1 MWEGVEGTPGL
12 VPYVP
17 RLVAE
22 WDLDVPGAAWR
33 TVDSTCC
40 FVDISGFTALS
51 ERLARRGRIG
61 AEELTE
67 VLNHVFSRMLGVA
80 YDKGGSLLKFGGDA
94 LLLNFSGDDHA
105 VLGAQ
110 AAVGMRAALREA
122 RTLPTS
128 VGRLNLRMS
137 VGLHSGD
144 FHFFRVGRSHHEL
157 LVTGPAATTTTQM
170 EQVAEAGEIV
180 VSPDSAERLPPA
192 AVGEAK
198 GQGRLLRWRRVE
210 DGGSG
215 PTPARPVPESVVAA
229 TVPAA
234 LRRRLADRG
243 GEPEHR
249 SACVA
254 FVKFRGVDAL
264 LEDAGADVTADA
276 LDRLVVG
283 VQEAADDEAVTFLAT
298 DIDADGGKVILTT
311 GVPVAQDDDEGRI
324 LRAARRIVEQE
335 LPLPV
340 RVGVNSGHVFAGAI
354 GSAFRRTFTVMG
366 DTVNLAARLMAAA
379 APGDV
384 LATAPVLDRAGT
396 QFATEALEPFMVKGK
411 SEPVQ
416 AYRVGESGGTKTASA
431 GSLPFRGRDK
441 ELTILLHA
449 AEWAVEGRGG
459 VALVEAERGAGKTR
473 LLAELLAVVP
483 AGMRVLHFAGEPNGD
498 AVPYLP
504 LRSALRGVLG
514 VTAAERR
521 RAGTELAGTLAA
533 ADPSLVPLAPLLAP
547 TVDAELASTPESEA
561 VAPEFVRDR
570 VGDLVVAAL
579 DAVCAEPLLVVAED
593 AHWFDDATAAI
604 CLRMARAAAARRWL
618 LCVARRPGTEGF
630 VPPQPDPRLR
640 LGPLPDDA
648 TRELV
653 EMVTDAAPI
662 RPRQR
667 DQIVWRAGGNPL
679 FLEELLRIVRQSD
692 LEALPESLDAVAM
705 REIDALPATPRR
717 VLRLA
722 SVLGGSFERS
732 LLAELLAGEGVDAGP
747 DVTDGL
753 DAQLQPEG
761 DGRLRFRHAVLREAA
776 YESLPFRARLALHRA
791 TGEAIERRAGR
802 AGGPGRGAD
811 DEVAAAMLSLHFLAA
826 QDWERTWRYA
836 RAAARAARAA
846 HAPGDA
852 AVHLERAAVA
862 GRKLPAVAGAEL
874 AEVLCDLGTAL
885 QVTGEYERAD
895 DAYHRAAKVVVAD
908 PVCCAEIAER
918 RAYLR
923 SEYLGRPAAAMGQ
936 LHAAVALLDRAGAVG
951 TKAEQVRAVLLARQ
965 ADVRMRQGRFT
976 ESIACALAAAAEAD
990 RAGERSALAQA
1001 LSTRNVCLMLM
1012 GRPAETDGERV
1023 LALYEELQDHVQIAV
1038 TLSNMAGV
1046 AFYACR
1052 WEEAADYVQRS
1063 AEESLRAG
1071 DLGVAALAHVN
1082 LAELRVNQGRFEEA
1096 VDLLV
1101 PARRV
1106 VESFGY
1112 RLIAA
1117 CADMQLGRA
1126 RALLGD
1132 LDGGAALLRA
1142 AVTAFDEI
1150 GASRE
1155 PVEGRGRLAEVL
1167 ACAGDLEGARAALAD
1182 ARRVAKEL
1190 DDDDPIALLL
1200 DRVQLML
1207 AVASG
1212 DREEART
1219 GLGPFV
1225 DRARGA
1231 GAAYDELVALTLVD
1245 RFAPEAPSPAHG
1257 DPARAARLRRDL
1269 GVVSL
1274 PGLVTG
1280 G

>member
-1 MWEGVEGTPGL
+1 MLEGVEGTPGL
-12 VPYVP
+12 APYVP

-22 WDLDVPGAAWR
+22 WDLDAPGAAWR

-105 VLGAQ
+105 VLAAQ

-128 VGRLNLRMS
+128 VGRVNLRMS

-170 EQVAEAGEIV
+170 EQVADAGEIV
-180 VSPDSAERLPPA
+180 VSPATAGRLPSG

-198 GQGRLLRWRRVE
+198 GEGRLLRWRRAE
-210 DGGSG
+210 EGGPG
-215 PTPARPVPESVVAA
+215 PTPARPVAESVVAA

-254 FVKFRGVDAL
+254 FVKFKGVDAML
-264 LEDAGADVTADA
+264 SDAGPDDTAAA
-276 LDRLVVG
+276 LDRLVVV

-298 DIDADGGKVILTT
+298 DIDADGGKVILTA

-324 LRAARRIVEQE
+324 LRVARRIVEQE

-379 APGDV
+379 APGEV
-384 LATAPVLDRAGT
+384 LATAPVLDRART

-416 AYRVGESGGTKTASA
+416 AYRVGAGGGTKTASA

-473 LLAELLAVVP
+473 LLNELLAVLP

-504 LRSALRGVLG
+504 LQSALRDLLG
-514 VTAAERR
+514 VTAPDRR
-521 RAGTELAGTLAA
+521 QAGIELVGTLGT
-533 ADPSLVPLAPLLAP
+533 ADPSLVPFAPLLAP
-547 TVDAELASTPESEA
+547 TVDAEMAPTPESEA

-579 DAVCAEPLLVVAED
+579 DAVCREPLLVVAED
-593 AHWFDDATAAI
+593 SHWFDDATAAI
-604 CLRMARAAAARRWL
+604 CLRLARAAAARRWL

-653 EMVTDAAPI
+653 DMVTDAAPI
-662 RPRQR
+662 RPRER
-667 DQIVWRAGGNPL
+667 DQLVSRAGGNPL

-692 LEALPESLDAVAM
+692 IEALPESLDAVAM

-747 DVTDGL
+747 DLTDGL
-753 DAQLQPEG
+753 EAQLQPEG
-761 DGRLRFRHAVLREAA
+761 GDRLRFRHAVLREAA

-802 AGGPGRGAD
+802 DGSGRGAD
-811 DEVAAAMLSLHFLAA
+811 GDVASAMLSLHFLAA

-862 GRKLPAVAGAEL
+862 GRKLDGVTGAEL

-885 QVTGEYERAD
+885 QITGEYERAD

-908 PVCCAEIAER
+908 PVGCAEIAER

-923 SEYLGRPAAAMGQ
+923 SEYLGRPAAAMRQ
-936 LHAAVALLDRAGAVG
+936 LHAAVALLDRARAGG

-976 ESIACALAAAAEAD
+976 ESIACALAAAAEAE
-990 RAGERSALAQA
+990 RAGELPALAQA

-1012 GRPAETDGERV
+1012 GRPAETDGEQV

-1063 AEESLRAG
+1063 AEESIRAG
-1071 DLGVAALAHVN
+1071 DLGVAALAQVN

-1126 RALLGD
+1126 RAHLGD
-1132 LDGGAALLRA
+1132 LDGGTALLRA
-1142 AVTAFDEI
+1142 AIAAFDEI

-1167 ACAGDLEGARAALAD
+1167 ACAGDLDGARTALAE
-1182 ARRVAKEL
+1182 ARRVAREL

-1200 DRVQLML
+1200 DRVQLMV

-1212 DREEART
+1212 ARDEALT

-1231 GAAYDELVALTLVD
+1231 GAAYDELVALTLLD
-1245 RFAPEAPSPAHG
+1245 RFDPDAASRVPD

-1274 PGLVTG
+1274 PALVTG
-1280 G
+1280 T

>member
-1 MWEGVEGTPGL
+1 MWDGVEGAPGL

-22 WDLDVPGAAWR
+22 WDFDAPGASWR
-33 TVDSTCC
+33 VVDSTCC

-67 VLNHVFSRMLGVA
+67 VLNHVFSRMLDVA
-80 YDKGGSLLKFGGDA
+80 YGKGGSLLKFGGDA
-94 LLLNFSGDDHA
+94 LLLNFAGEDHA
-105 VLGAQ
+105 VLAAQ

-128 VGRLNLRMS
+128 VGRVNLRMS

-157 LVTGPAATTTTQM
+157 LVTGPAATVTTQM
-170 EQVAEAGEIV
+170 EQVADAGEIV
-180 VSPDSAERLPPA
+180 VSHDTAARLPAA
-192 AVGEAK
+192 AVGDVK
-198 GQGRLLRWRRVE
+198 GGGRLLRWRRVE
-210 DGGSG
+210 EGGPG
-215 PTPARPVPESVVAA
+215 PTPARPVPESVIAA

-234 LRRRLADRG
+234 LRRRLSDRG

-254 FVKFRGVDAL
+254 FVKFKGVDAML
-264 LEDAGADVTADA
+264 AGSGPDATAAA
-276 LDRLVVG
+276 LDRLVVA

-311 GVPVAQDDDEGRI
+311 GVPVAQEDDEGRI
-324 LRAARRIVEQE
+324 LRVARRIVGQE
-335 LPLPV
+335 LALPV

-384 LATAPVLDRAGT
+384 LATAPVLDRAAT
-396 QFATEALEPFMVKGK
+396 QFATEALEPFLVKGK

-416 AYRVGESGGTKTASA
+416 AYRVGAATGQKAVTA

-441 ELTILLHA
+441 ELTVLLHA
-449 AEWAVEGRGG
+449 AEWAADGRGG

-473 LLAELLAVVP
+473 LLTELYGTLPAEMRIVLLS
-483 AGMRVLHFAGEPNGD
+483 GEANGD
-498 AVPYLP
+498 AIPYLP
-504 LRSALRGVLG
+504 LRGALRDLLG
-514 VTAAERR
+514 ISAPDRR
-521 RAGTELAGTLAA
+521 LAGTQLLAA
-533 ADPSLVPLAPLLAP
+533 LDARDDTLVPFAPLLAAV
-547 TVDAELASTPESEA
+547 VDAEVPPTPESTAIAE
-561 VAPEFVRDR
+561 EFVRDR
-570 VGDLVVAAL
+570 LGDVVVGVL
-579 DAVCAEPLLVVAED
+579 DAACRGPLLVVAED
-593 AHWFDDATAAI
+593 AHWFDDATAAV
-604 CLRMARAAAARRWL
+604 CLRLARAASSRPWL
-618 LCVARRPGTEGF
+618 LCVARRPGPEGF
-630 VPPQPDPRLR
+630 TPPAPDPHLH
-640 LGPLPDDA
+640 LVPLPDDA

-662 RPRQR
+662 RPSER
-667 DQIVWRAGGNPL
+667 DQIVRRAGGNPL
-679 FLEELLRIVRQSD
+679 FLEELLRIVRVSD
-692 LEALPESLDAVAM
+692 IEALPDSLDAVAM

-722 SVLGGSFERS
+722 SVLGGSFERG
-732 LLAELLAGEGVDAGP
+732 LLAELLSVEGVDAGP
-747 DVTDGL
+747 DPAAGL
-753 DAQLQPEG
+753 GAQLQSEG
-761 DGRLRFRHAVLREAA
+761 GDRLRFRHAVLREAA
-776 YESLPFRARLALHRA
+776 YQSLPFRARLALHRA
-791 TGEAIERRAGR
+791 AGEAIERRAGR
-802 AGGPGRGAD
+802 DGDGRDAAD
-811 DEVAAAMLSLHFLAA
+811 DTAALLSLHFLAA

-836 RAAARAARAA
+836 RVAARVARRR

-852 AVHLERAAVA
+852 AVHLERAATA
-862 GRKLPAVAGAEL
+862 GRRLAGGDPAEL
-874 AEVLCDLGTAL
+874 AGVLSDLGAAL
-885 QVTGEYERAD
+885 QITGEYERAD
-895 DAYHRAAKVVVAD
+895 DAYRRAAAAVTTR
-908 PVCCAEIAER
+908 PVPCARIAER

-923 SEYLGRPAAAMGQ
+923 SEYLGRPSTAVRQLRAALARLDGSGAAGAEAERARAA
-936 LHAAVALLDRAGAVG
+936 LHAR
-951 TKAEQVRAVLLARQ
+951 E

-976 ESIACALAAAAEAD
+976 ESIACAMTAAAEAE
-990 RAGERSALAQA
+990 RAGDLPALAQA

-1023 LALYEELQDHVQIAV
+1023 LELYEELEDHVQIAV

-1046 AFYACR
+1046 AFYASR

-1063 AEESLRAG
+1063 AEASLRAG
-1071 DLGVAALAHVN
+1071 DLGVAALAEVN
-1082 LAELRVNQGRFEEA
+1082 LAELRVNQGRYQEA
-1096 VDLLV
+1096 LDLLV

-1126 RALLGD
+1126 RALSGE
-1132 LDGGAALLRA
+1132 LDAGVALLRA
-1142 AVTAFDEI
+1142 AIAAFDDI

-1167 ACAGDLEGARAALAD
+1167 ACAGDLDGARTALAD
-1182 ARRVAKEL
+1182 ARRVAREL

-1207 AVASG
+1207 AVSSG
-1212 DREEART
+1212 DRDEALT

-1231 GAAYDELVALTLVD
+1231 GAAYDELVALTLLD
-1245 RFAPEAPSPAHG
+1245 RFDPDAASRVPD
-1257 DPARAARLRRDL
+1257 DPARAPRLRREL
-1269 GVVSL
+1269 GVVRL
-1274 PGLVTG
+1274 PALVPG